1 MGCSCGSQVILCNLP
16 VRFDTYVGCSH
27 GCRYCFTQKKTDISK
42 IRKGDTP
49 QSLRDFIE
57 GKRGYETHW
66 VDWNIP
72 IHWGGMSD
80 PFQPI
85 ELKERVSYECLK
97 IYAETQYPFVVS
109 TKGRLIAHP
118 EYLDLLARC
127 NCVVQVSMVCSRY
140 DKLEPGTPSYE
151 ERLEIVRTVAGRVK
165 RVIVRIQPYMPEVFE
180 DVMKNIP
187 RVKEAGVYG
196 IVAEGMKFA
205 KAKPGMVRIGGD
217 SCYPK
222 DVLERD
228 FLRIKQEAHRN
239 SLRFFSGENR
249 LRAMGDDMCC
259 CGIENL
265 PGFKGNDYNLCMIV
279 NGKNPEPTRR
289 MKNVGTGGCFKSL
302 RQSAGTSGKI
312 AKQSFYGLMQEEL
325 SSKPDYYRRLF
336 GKGDE

>member
-1 MGCSCGSQVILCNLP
+1 
-16 VRFDTYVGCSH
+16 
-27 GCRYCFTQKKTDISK
+27 
-42 IRKGDTP
+42 
-49 QSLRDFIE
+49 
-57 GKRGYETHW
+57 
-66 VDWNIP
+66 
-72 IHWGGMSD
+72 
-80 PFQPI
+80 
-85 ELKERVSYECLK
+85 
-97 IYAETQYPFVVS
+97 
-109 TKGRLIAHP
+109 
-118 EYLDLLARC
+118 
-127 NCVVQVSMVCSRY
+127 MVCSRY

-279 NGKNPEPTRR
+279 NGKNPEPTER
-289 MKNVGTGGCFKSL
+289 MKTVGTGGCFKSL

-325 SSKPDYYRRLF
+325 SSKPDYYKKLF
-336 GKGDE
+336 GKGNE